1 MVIFTGLYEFVPS
14 RYCVGLV
21 ALGAVLRTYRVGS
34 MNALCCFVFRYSLQ
48 LFGIADWLPLLFIC
62 MKTIQILTLS
72 LSLTLIPNYSQAE
85 AVHPEGVVRAFIEAL
100 QTGDSKAF
108 KMLADIEAIEANSRT
123 EQSIAKLKK
132 LFTGVDLKAL
142 KFEEVVAGKEKEAG
156 KVSLKMIEPIELN
169 FELQHQNAVFRKAK
183 DKETFVG
190 KGDYFLIIAVYP
202 TKAE

>member
-1 MVIFTGLYEFVPS
+1 
-14 RYCVGLV
+14 
-21 ALGAVLRTYRVGS
+21 
-34 MNALCCFVFRYSLQ
+34 
-48 LFGIADWLPLLFIC
+48 